1 VFIEKKLRRY
11 ISWSQLLY
19 NVKLSSEEIIT
30 YFNDFIKHSRT
41 NISTLLRNQDIDE
54 ETFITIFPK
63 LQPSEVFLFVSLNI
77 DKVISDDLNVF
88 LKLNGYAIDSVPFVL
103 QLEEED
109 GLSLSKTVLINFKD
123 ITGNFISETK
133 DKLVMVITKKSES
146 TQYPEDQ
153 EIQVRFYKGLAK
165 YRYYE
170 NDSDISSSEIV
181 YDEKK
186 ELFEVWHFDETLV
199 KKILSKCELT
209 TNDRKDLIKIVT
221 KELINEYLT
230 LQNFVTHFNNMV

>member
-1 VFIEKKLRRY
+1 MFIEKKLRRY

-88 LKLNGYAIDSVPFVL
+88 LKLNGYDSVPFVL

>member
-1 VFIEKKLRRY
+1 MFIEKKLRRY

-221 KELINEYLT
+221 KELINEYST

>member
-1 VFIEKKLRRY
+1 MFIEKKLRRY